1 MRIGLGGVVLDDVP
15 GQRHEIRPETTL
27 PVVCEYPLQRVVSD
41 GAAKRTVRV
50 GEKMRVRQMQDPHR
64 VS

>member
-1 MRIGLGGVVLDDVP
+1 MRIGLRGIVLDDVP
-15 GQRHEIRPETTL
+15 CQRDEIRRKAAL
-27 PVVCEYPLQRVVSD
+27 AGVGEYLLQRVVSD
-41 GAAKRTVRV
+41 GAAKRTVPV